1 MAVRLYFDSGVVI
14 HFARR
19 GPVWM
24 EQMLAGLRAGGV
36 ELATSA
42 FVSLEVL
49 PRPVSRR
56 RDGEAA
62 AMLVFFSRV
71 DVIVDHASAIWLAHL
86 VLHEGGIS
94 SMDALHVGAAAAAG
108 AMLVTTEKPTSGIF
122 RGSKWVK
129 VYSLEGDE
137 W

>member
-1 MAVRLYFDSGVVI
+1 
-14 HFARR
+14 
-19 GPVWM
+19 M
-24 EQMLAGLRAGGV
+24 EKMLAGLRAGGV

-56 RDGEAA
+56 RDREAA

-71 DVIVDHASAIWLAHL
+71 DVMVDHTSAIWLAHL

-94 SMDALHVGAAAAAG
+94 SMDALHVGAAASAG
-108 AMLVTTEKPTSGIF
+108 AMLVTMEKPTSGIF
-122 RGSKWVK
+122 RGAKWVK
-129 VYSLEGDE
+129 VHSLEGDE